1 LKSKKIGSLPPQSL
15 AIPDPSSDFEKHK
28 DRPPFP
34 STLAIP
40 EPSSDFEKHI
50 NLLPCP
56 LYPLGERAGVRGM
69 DLKPTTKIQSTAQT
83 KKP

>member
-1 LKSKKIGSLPPQSL
+1 MFEVHRPEIPESNCGFESKKIGSIPPLP
-15 AIPDPSSDFEKHK
+15 
-28 DRPPFP
+28 
-34 STLAIP
+34 LAIP

-50 NLLPCP
+50 DLLPFP